1 MGWLELQLS
10 RASTQTLE
18 IEWAVAD
25 NPEWPL
31 FKDELLDIFT
41 RWAPIERWHSLRVT
55 ELAPRHIP
63 FFRSLIF
70 TKTFENLESFVWES
84 FDEERHT
91 MLPLVDAHLPP
102 LPTSKFRQF
111 ECDFHIDHAQ
121 LHGSIATLIQYTSR
135 FWTQDLRDF
144 GEHFLPPNVHELL
157 VSRLPDFPLPHVTS
171 IRISSLHNLNSTTL
185 PNVSSLTIRLLVPRT
200 FPLPVEFDTLRE
212 LSVAV
217 VDFQLLEMIQAPN
230 LHSLSI
236 GAPTELYVPRR
247 SHINRIK
254 KESLL
259 RVFAQ
264 GSQYSLNPPQLS
276 IRHPFPL
283 DILEHVV
290 RHAKDTTHLSVK
302 FRNTYDMGLFISRVL
317 LPAPSMHPSISSL
330 ASKHVGPTY
339 GDDITCP
346 DLKMLTLD
354 LERPR
359 LLKEHSSLRWRVDQH
374 LIALYSRRLFIVRK
388 GSSLEGISFVV
399 DRHWRRF
406 SATELD
412 ALHVDGHETEELED
426 GYHINL

>member
-1 MGWLELQLS
+1 MTSACSDLEKPTAAISLLPAELLGSIITQFAYNSSDWECHERGICQSVCSTWRFLIISSSTLWRGINLRVHITNSINDIRQKMGWLELQLS

-157 VSRLPDFPLPHVTS
+157 CLGR
-171 IRISSLHNLNSTTL
+171 
-185 PNVSSLTIRLLVPRT
+185 
-200 FPLPVEFDTLRE
+200 
-212 LSVAV
+212 
-217 VDFQLLEMIQAPN
+217 
-230 LHSLSI
+230 
-236 GAPTELYVPRR
+236 
-247 SHINRIK
+247 
-254 KESLL
+254 
-259 RVFAQ
+259 
-264 GSQYSLNPPQLS
+264 
-276 IRHPFPL
+276 
-283 DILEHVV
+283 
-290 RHAKDTTHLSVK
+290 
-302 FRNTYDMGLFISRVL
+302 FRFL
-317 LPAPSMHPSISSL
+317 
-330 ASKHVGPTY
+330 
-339 GDDITCP
+339 
-346 DLKMLTLD
+346 
-354 LERPR
+354 
-359 LLKEHSSLRWRVDQH
+359 
-374 LIALYSRRLFIVRK
+374 
-388 GSSLEGISFVV
+388 
-399 DRHWRRF
+399 
-406 SATELD
+406 
-412 ALHVDGHETEELED
+412 
-426 GYHINL
+426 